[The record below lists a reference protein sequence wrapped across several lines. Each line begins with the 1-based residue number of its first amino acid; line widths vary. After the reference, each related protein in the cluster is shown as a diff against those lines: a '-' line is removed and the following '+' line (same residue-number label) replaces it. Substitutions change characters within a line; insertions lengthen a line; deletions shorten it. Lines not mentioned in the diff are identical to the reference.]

1 LAVYLVDHSWRRVE
15 SFFGGSPAEPLLRVL
30 CVRYALD
37 VSQSPSD
44 STSTGSLGRTIV
56 AILILLVVG
65 YFLLHV
71 LIGVA
76 VAIAG
81 FAVVIFAIVAIIWAV
96 RVLF

>member
-1 LAVYLVDHSWRRVE
+1 VN
-15 SFFGGSPAEPLLRVL
+15 
-30 CVRYALD
+30 
-37 VSQSPSD
+37 QPS
-44 STSTGSLGRTIV
+44 SNSSSAGSLGRTVV

-81 FAVVIFAIVAIIWAV
+81 FAVVILAVVALVWAV
-96 RVLF
+96 RVLL